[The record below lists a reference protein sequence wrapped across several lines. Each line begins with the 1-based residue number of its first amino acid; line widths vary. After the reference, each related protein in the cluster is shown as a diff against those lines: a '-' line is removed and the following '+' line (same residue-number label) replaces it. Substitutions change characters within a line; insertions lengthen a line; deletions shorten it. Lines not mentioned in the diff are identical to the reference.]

1 MTIAPIQIA
10 EPRKT
15 YKNERPFPFCP
26 GCGHGLIL
34 NHLDKAL
41 TKLQIDPAKTVIVS
55 DIGCVGLSDQY
66 FVTNAFHGLHG
77 RSITYATGIKLAN
90 PELHVIVFIGDG
102 GTGIGGTHLINAA
115 RRNVDLTVLV
125 FNNFNFGMTG
135 GEHSVTTPH
144 DAITATTR
152 RGNPEW
158 PLDICATVGVNG
170 AGYVYRG
177 TSFDKDLPD
186 RMIDAIQHEGF
197 SLLDIWELC
206 TAYFVP
212 NNNFGRKDM
221 LGLVDTLGLETGLLY
236 QRDVRDYAH
245 VVREKGEPLAGK
257 PIMPV
262 KPIEPSFSHH
272 LKHEYHLVLA
282 GSAGTKVRSAAKLV
296 GYAGVMSGL
305 WVTQRDD
312 YPVTV
317 KTGHSISEII
327 LGPEEI
333 RYTGVIRPE
342 ALVLISQDGLKKSG
356 RYLAAMTEEDVLFT
370 IPQFADVSTRARKII
385 LDPKKAGIRVT
396 RTNLALLLTTAAL
409 RELDIL
415 PIEAVEE
422 AVRRFQA
429 RFADQN
435 LPVVAASQS
444 LLSDP
449 QS

>member
-1 MTIAPIQIA
+1 
-10 EPRKT
+10 
-15 YKNERPFPFCP
+15 
-26 GCGHGLIL
+26 
-34 NHLDKAL
+34 
-41 TKLQIDPAKTVIVS
+41 V
-55 DIGCVGLSDQY
+55 
-66 FVTNAFHGLHG
+66 
-77 RSITYATGIKLAN
+77 
-90 PELHVIVFIGDG
+90 
-102 GTGIGGTHLINAA
+102 
-115 RRNVDLTVLV
+115 
-125 FNNFNFGMTG
+125 
-135 GEHSVTTPH
+135 
-144 DAITATTR
+144 
-152 RGNPEW
+152 
-158 PLDICATVGVNG
+158 
-170 AGYVYRG
+170 
-177 TSFDKDLPD
+177 
-186 RMIDAIQHEGF
+186 DAIQHEGF

-212 NNNFGRKDM
+212 NNDFGRKDM
-221 LGLVDTLGLETGLLY
+221 LKLVDTLGMETGLLY
-236 QRDVRDYAH
+236 HRDVRDYARL
-245 VVREKGEPLAGK
+245 VREKGSALAGK

-262 KPIEPSFSHH
+262 KPIETRFSHH
-272 LKHEYHLVLA
+272 LTHKYHLVLA

-333 RYTGVIRPE
+333 RYTGVTRPE
-342 ALVLISQDGLKKSG
+342 ALVLISVDGLKKSG

-370 IPQFADVSTRARKII
+370 IPQFADVPTRARKII

-396 RTNLALLLTTAAL
+396 RTNLAMLLITAAL

-435 LPVVAASQS
+435 LPVVAASEK
-444 LLSDP
+444 LL
-449 QS
+449 QK